1 LQSRKE
7 RINFRL
13 ENTIAARFADGLG
26 HITENLICAEFVC
39 VNFPWRENS
48 PGLLNR
54 AGNFSLRRNNMG
66 MTDPIADMLTR
77 IRNANKA
84 RFKTTNVHM
93 SQMNVNIAKV
103 LKKAGYINNYDK
115 VKDEKGQQMLEIIL
129 KYPDAKNTVITN
141 IKRISKP
148 GRRIYVNSDSIPKVL
163 NGLGI
168 SILSTSKG
176 VITDAEA
183 RELNVGGE
191 ILCNVW

>member
-1 LQSRKE
+1 M
-7 RINFRL
+7 
-13 ENTIAARFADGLG
+13 
-26 HITENLICAEFVC
+26 V
-39 VNFPWRENS
+39 
-48 PGLLNR
+48 
-54 AGNFSLRRNNMG
+54 